1 MTPEG
6 EALIRESWPL
16 LAKAGTGMA
25 ERFYARLFEIAPDQA
40 KLFTATDMEE
50 QHKKFVGML
59 QEIVSH
65 LDTPEELVPEVAALG
80 SRHVDY
86 GVTARGYQVVGDAL
100 VWTLEQEL
108 GPAMT
113 PELRQAWKDAYLL
126 LAKLMERG
134 AIVYRRNT

>member
-6 EALIRESWPL
+6 EALVRESWPL
-16 LAKAGTGMA
+16 IAKSGTAMA
-25 ERFYARLFEIAPDQA
+25 ERFYARLFEIAPDQR

-50 QHKKFVGML
+50 QHKKFLGML
-59 QEIVSH
+59 QEIVAR
-65 LDTPEELVPEVAALG
+65 LDAPEELVPEVAALG

-86 GVTARGYQVVGDAL
+86 GVSARGYQVVGDAL
-100 VWTLEQEL
+100 VWSLEQEL